1 MKSSHSSTSSPNR
14 FMQALLALEPRLL
27 FDGAALVTADTIVND
42 QDVQD
47 QAEAS
52 EPKESGEHEGGHHPA
67 SDPLLESLIALPA
80 RTDRQEIVFI
90 DTRVN
95 DYQTLIKNIDPNAE
109 IVLLDPTLD
118 GIWQITDALRDR
130 EGVDALHIVS
140 HGEQAHLQVGT
151 SSLTIDSMNGN
162 YHEAL
167 ATIGQALSEEADL
180 LIYGCSFGEGEV
192 GQAAAV
198 RLAELTGAD
207 IAASNDLTGNA
218 ELGGDWDLEI
228 STGTIET
235 TAVIGE
241 ASQAVWEG
249 LLATYTV
256 TNTNDS
262 GAGSFRQAILDAN
275 ANVGTDTIGFNIAGA
290 GPHTI
295 TPTSVLPNITDTVI
309 IDGTTEPDF
318 VSTPVIELDGSSAGA
333 VAGLTFASGSDG
345 STIQGLVINQFEG
358 AGLDLSSDNNTVQ
371 GNYIG
376 LDVTGTA
383 DLGNGFAGI
392 LIQNAATGNT
402 IGGTDAAARNVIS
415 GNTNGIVIRHT
426 GTSSNTIAGNYIGT
440 DFNGDADVG
449 NTFDG
454 VLIQN
459 GATGNTIGGT
469 TAAHRNILS
478 GNDRAGIQITGET
491 TDGHT
496 VQNNYVGVAADGT
509 TALGNA
515 NSGIYIGFGSDDN
528 IIGGIGMGNVIGASG
543 FVGLELDGAS
553 SGHIIQ
559 GNYIGTD
566 ATGTVNLGNQE
577 NGVLFEN
584 GASSNLLG
592 GENAGESNTI
602 AFNGQ
607 GGSFTAG
614 IDVSDTTSIGNALLG
629 NVLYS
634 NVGIGI
640 DLNSGPLGVT
650 PNDADDGDTG
660 GNNLQ
665 NYPVLTTVSLKTAS
679 QVVIAGTFNTDL
691 LSQNYRIEFFA
702 NTTADGSGH
711 GEAERYLGYTTVT
724 TDGAGNAS
732 FNITL
737 SASVVAGESVTATA
751 TVDLGGGS
759 YGDTSELALNMTA
772 TNNAPVLTPA
782 SPTLT
787 SITED
792 DTNNSGDLISA
803 IVTTDITDADSG
815 AVEGIAITS
824 VNASNGT
831 WQYNT
836 GSGWTDVGTVSNAS
850 ALLLRSTDSL
860 RFVPDGQNADA
871 ASVTYR
877 AWDQTSGAAGSKVDV
892 STNGGTTAYSS
903 ATDTASLTVTAVN
916 DAPVLTPASPTLTSI
931 TEDDT
936 NNSGDLIS
944 AIVTTDITDADSGA
958 VEGIAITSVNASNGT
973 WQYNTGSGWTDV
985 GTVSNA
991 SALLLRS
998 TDSLRFVPD
1007 GQNADAASVTY
1018 RAWDQTSGAAG
1029 SKVDVSTNG
1038 GTTAYSSA
1046 TDTASLTVT
1055 AVNDA
1060 PVLTPASPTLTSI
1073 TEDDTNNSGDL
1084 ISAIVTTDI
1093 TDADSGAVEG
1103 IAITSV
1109 NASNGTWQYNTGSGW
1124 TDVGTVSNA
1133 SALLLRS
1140 TDSLRFVP
1148 DGQNADAAS
1157 VTYRAWD
1164 QTSGAAGSKVDVSTN
1179 GGTTAYSSA
1188 TDTAS
1193 LTVTAVNDAP
1203 VLTPASPTLTSITE
1217 DDTNNSGDLI
1227 SAIVTTDITD
1237 ADSGAVEG
1245 IAITSV
1251 NASNGTWQY
1260 NTGSGWTDVGTVSN
1274 ASALL
1279 LRSTDSLRFVPDGQN
1294 ADAASVTYRAWDQTS
1309 GAAGSKVDVSTNGGT
1324 TAYSSATDTASLTVT
1339 AVNDAPVLTPASPTL
1354 TSITEDDTNNSG
1366 DLISAIVTTDITDA
1380 DSGAVEG
1387 IAITS
1392 VNASNGTWQY
1402 NTGSGWTDVGTVSN
1416 ASALLLRSTDSLRFV
1431 PDGQN
1436 ADAASVTYRAWD
1448 QTSGAAGS
1456 KVDVSTNGGTTAYSS
1471 ATDTASLTVT
1481 AVNDAPTITSDG
1493 GGTTANVNMVEGNT
1507 AVTTVTASDVDVP
1520 VDALTYSLVGGADQG
1535 LFNIDANSGALA
1547 FNTAPAFAIPADV
1560 DMNNIYV
1567 VQVQVSDG
1575 NGGTN
1580 IQTINA
1586 TVTAANTSPTIT
1598 SNGGGPTAG
1607 INIIEGLTGITT
1619 VTATDNDTG
1628 DILTYGLVGGA
1639 DASRFSINSSTGVLT
1654 FNTAPD
1660 FENPVDANR
1669 DNVYEVQIQVSDGN
1683 GGFDS
1688 QTLNVTVTNIVE
1700 APAPILDPFPSPEPS
1715 TDPTPETDSAS
1726 VSEERTEDT
1735 DEATTAPAGD
1745 QNPGTPNPVAPA
1757 FLEERDQTNDRF
1769 NRHSASHSHPAHPP
1783 QQQLDVMHVLRPT
1796 DFLPTNIWNSDNMSS
1811 APMRSLDIGGIA
1823 PTVPMDLHLQLDAL
1837 AQQLQS
1843 TLHHTNDQS
1852 DLASGLASGAGMTLS
1867 AGYIAWFLRGSSFLT
1882 SLLASVPAWGNFDPL
1897 PVLSGGYT
1905 ARKIHEQQNQS
1916 QADKENQEFQGIG
1929 EIFQDVKKDP

>member
-916 DAPVLTPASPTLTSI
+916 DAP
-931 TEDDT
+931 
-936 NNSGDLIS
+936 
-944 AIVTTDITDADSGA
+944 
-958 VEGIAITSVNASNGT
+958 
-973 WQYNTGSGWTDV
+973 
-985 GTVSNA
+985 
-991 SALLLRS
+991 
-998 TDSLRFVPD
+998 
-1007 GQNADAASVTY
+1007 
-1018 RAWDQTSGAAG
+1018 
-1029 SKVDVSTNG
+1029 
-1038 GTTAYSSA
+1038 
-1046 TDTASLTVT
+1046 
-1055 AVNDA
+1055 
-1060 PVLTPASPTLTSI
+1060 
-1073 TEDDTNNSGDL
+1073 
-1084 ISAIVTTDI
+1084 
-1093 TDADSGAVEG
+1093 
-1103 IAITSV
+1103 
-1109 NASNGTWQYNTGSGW
+1109 
-1124 TDVGTVSNA
+1124 
-1133 SALLLRS
+1133 
-1140 TDSLRFVP
+1140 
-1148 DGQNADAAS
+1148 
-1157 VTYRAWD
+1157 
-1164 QTSGAAGSKVDVSTN
+1164 
-1179 GGTTAYSSA
+1179 
-1188 TDTAS
+1188 
-1193 LTVTAVNDAP
+1193 
-1203 VLTPASPTLTSITE
+1203 
-1217 DDTNNSGDLI
+1217 
-1227 SAIVTTDITD
+1227 
-1237 ADSGAVEG
+1237 
-1245 IAITSV
+1245 
-1251 NASNGTWQY
+1251 
-1260 NTGSGWTDVGTVSN
+1260 
-1274 ASALL
+1274 
-1279 LRSTDSLRFVPDGQN
+1279 
-1294 ADAASVTYRAWDQTS
+1294 
-1309 GAAGSKVDVSTNGGT
+1309 
-1324 TAYSSATDTASLTVT
+1324 
-1339 AVNDAPVLTPASPTL
+1339 
-1354 TSITEDDTNNSG
+1354 
-1366 DLISAIVTTDITDA
+1366 
-1380 DSGAVEG
+1380 
-1387 IAITS
+1387 
-1392 VNASNGTWQY
+1392 
-1402 NTGSGWTDVGTVSN
+1402 
-1416 ASALLLRSTDSLRFV
+1416 
-1431 PDGQN
+1431 
-1436 ADAASVTYRAWD
+1436 
-1448 QTSGAAGS
+1448 
-1456 KVDVSTNGGTTAYSS
+1456 
-1471 ATDTASLTVT
+1471 
-1481 AVNDAPTITSDG
+1481 TITSDG